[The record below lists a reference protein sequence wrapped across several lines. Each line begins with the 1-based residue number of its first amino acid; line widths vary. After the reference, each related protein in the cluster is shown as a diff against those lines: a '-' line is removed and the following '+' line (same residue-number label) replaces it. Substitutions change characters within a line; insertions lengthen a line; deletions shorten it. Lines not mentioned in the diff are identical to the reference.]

1 VALQQTTRELWA
13 SQGPFESYTVHGIP
27 QQNVPED
34 YIKAVVWKTDIVPNR
49 YYAQSSAPEE
59 SGIPAW
65 YPVEFNPEHICWVE
79 ICWEEPAGSEGYWR
93 AFRIAGE
100 DLGLDIT
107 QEEVESHIERMSGIN
122 NYWETITSSPT
133 TRVSTPSEPS
143 IIRPRPSP
151 HHPGSRDQEIAQTL
165 AESLN
170 IRDPMSRT
178 LTMPVPTGTINPI
191 TGHVNED
198 DVALYRAIGPDQA
211 DPPSTQG
218 RRSKPPRI
226 PFGWVRPPLGGPP
239 GGFPGGGGGFPGGGG
254 GFPGSGG
261 GFPGGGGPPGG
272 GPPAP
277 VPLPPAP
284 VVPGGRGDKLGGL
297 RDKAEEF
304 ITQWQ
309 LYEGVNI
316 TNDLMRN
323 AYQRAM
329 LFLTYIQGPLVNEW
343 VKGVNAWLRGQVIR
357 QRWLTTDERLWDEVQ
372 DSFNRQFANV
382 MEQENAQ
389 AKLAQ
394 GLKLERGDLDALIT
408 EFEQLV
414 RHAGYDINQELV
426 LRVFTSA
433 LPDAMYAH
441 IMRGPKPQNYEDW
454 RHAAIEQQKLYTHMK
469 NRADRFKTKPRPP
482 PTNKPWHYNA
492 PRESSNAMDTSPG
505 RTRARIA
512 EAEDF
517 LPGGNRYE
525 QRVGGSRE
533 GGYPRGPVQKDGQR
547 KVLTCFFCGKPGHFA
562 RDCRQKRYSNQGS
575 QRTNQGPLQN
585 NLPPARTRQTNQDAG
600 GTIRSVVDDR
610 DPQQRATDWL
620 LGVANEN
627 DDVKDIVMQE
637 LMGREDFQNA

>member
-1 VALQQTTRELWA
+1 VVLQQTTRQLWA
-13 SQGPFESYTVHGIP
+13 SQGPFEPYTVHGVP

-34 YIKAVVWKTDIVPNR
+34 YIKGAVWKTNIVPNR
-49 YYAQSSAPEE
+49 YYTQSSAPEE
-59 SGIPAW
+59 SGIPPW

-79 ICWEEPAGSEGYWR
+79 VRWAEPAGSEGYWQ
-93 AFRIAGE
+93 AFHIAGE

-107 QEEVESHIERMSGIN
+107 QEEVEGHITRTSGIN
-122 NYWETITSSPT
+122 NYRESNTSSPT

-151 HHPGSRDQEIAQTL
+151 YQPGSRDQEIVQTL

-170 IRDPMSRT
+170 IRDPMAT
-178 LTMPVPTGTINPI
+178 LTMSVPAGTINQQ
-191 TGHVNED
+191 TGHIDAD
-198 DVALYRAIGPDQA
+198 DAALYRAIGLDQP
-211 DPPSTQG
+211 DPPSMVG
-218 RRSKPPRI
+218 RRSDPPRI
-226 PFGWVRPPLGGPP
+226 PFGWVRPPMGGPPGGFPGGRGFPGGGGYPGGPP
-239 GGFPGGGGGFPGGGG
+239 GGFPGGGG
-254 GFPGSGG
+254 
-261 GFPGGGGPPGG
+261 PPM
-272 GPPAP
+272 P

-284 VVPGGRGDKLGGL
+284 VVPGGRGDKLVGNPPLIFKGDW
-297 RDKAEEF
+297 DKAEEF

-357 QRWLTTDERLWDEVQ
+357 HRWLTTDKRLWDEVG

-389 AKLAQ
+389 AKLAE

-414 RHAGYDINQELV
+414 RHARYDINQELV
-426 LRVFTSA
+426 LHVFTSA

-441 IMRGPKPQNYEDW
+441 IMQGPKPQNYEDW
-454 RHAAIEQQKLYTHMK
+454 WHAAIEQQKLYTHMK
-469 NRADRFKTKPRPP
+469 NWADRFKTRPCPP
-482 PTNKPWHYNA
+482 PINKPWHYKA
-492 PRESSNAMDTSPG
+492 PPRNQNAMDTAPG

-517 LPGGNRYE
+517 LLGGTRYE
-525 QRVGGSRE
+525 QQVGGSRE
-533 GGYPRGPVQKDGQR
+533 GGIPQGPIQKDGQR

-562 RDCRQKRYSNQGS
+562 RDC
-575 QRTNQGPLQN
+575 
-585 NLPPARTRQTNQDAG
+585 
-600 GTIRSVVDDR
+600 
-610 DPQQRATDWL
+610 
-620 LGVANEN
+620 
-627 DDVKDIVMQE
+627 
-637 LMGREDFQNA
+637 